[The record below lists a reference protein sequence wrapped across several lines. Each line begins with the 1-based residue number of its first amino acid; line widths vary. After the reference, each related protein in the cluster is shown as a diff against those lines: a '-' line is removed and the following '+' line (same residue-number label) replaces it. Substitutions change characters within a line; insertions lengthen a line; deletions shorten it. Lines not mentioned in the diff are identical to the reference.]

1 MSEEPYADLP
11 ADEANLVPGPTD
23 RGGAGGMTTR
33 ESEAR
38 EDARTTEDDD
48 DGRG

>member
-11 ADEANLVPGPTD
+11 ADEPNLVPGPTD
-23 RGGAGGMTTR
+23 RGGAGGMATR

-38 EDARTTEDDD
+38 EEAGTTEVDDRQ
-48 DGRG
+48 G